1 MLTLLSHI
9 YRLILCIRQW
19 LYKSGLLKT
28 RTLPYPVICVGN
40 LTTGGTGKTP
50 AVIAIT
56 KILKMTKIPFF
67 PPFSKGEKRF
77 PPLEKGG
84 EGGFEPAFSSKNKH
98 HVAILSRGYKRKSK
112 ASILVVSDGKSLLA
126 TPEES
131 GDEPYLIASTLK
143 NIPVVVGGDRYKSGI
158 YSATHTGANIFILDD
173 GYQHIQLHRDI
184 NILLIDAS
192 NPYGNGQLL
201 PKGILREPLN
211 GISRADC
218 VIVTRAN
225 EGGKANIEALVRKH
239 NPDAPVFYASYQADD
254 ITDTDGSSHGIN
266 TINGKKV
273 FIFSGIA
280 NPQSFRKSVEYI
292 GGTVVGELSY
302 PDHYWYKNDD
312 LRKVLEDASA
322 VSADRVITTA
332 KDAVRLHG
340 LDLYD
345 KTGAGTKLLI
355 LHVEMIIEIGFA
367 EWIKKIPLNPPFSK
381 GEIRYPRY
389 NGKNKVPPLSS

>member
-1 MLTLLSHI
+1 MITLLSHI
-9 YRLILCIRQW
+9 YSLIWDIRKWFYQ
-19 LYKSGLLKT
+19 SGILKT

-56 KILKMTKIPFF
+56 KILNKM
-67 PPFSKGEKRF
+67 EM
-77 PPLEKGG
+77 LHQ
-84 EGGFEPAFSSKNKH
+84 NKH
-98 HVAILSRGYKRKSK
+98 VCHPELVSWSQVMQGQEIPKDVRDDGNSVAILSRGYKRKSK
-112 ASILVVSDGKSLLA
+112 APVLVVSDGKSILA

-143 NIPVVVGGDRYKSGI
+143 NIPVVVGANRYKSGI
-158 YSATHTGANIFILDD
+158 YSAAHTGANIFILDD

-184 NILLIDAS
+184 DILLIDAS
-192 NPYGNGQLL
+192 NPYGNGHLL

-225 EGGKANIEALVRKH
+225 EGGTGNIEALVRKH
-239 NPDAPVFYASYQADD
+239 NHDAPVFYASYKATD
-254 ITDTDGSSHGIN
+254 ITDPDGYSYGVN
-266 TINGKKV
+266 TINGKNI

-280 NPQSFRKSVEYI
+280 NPQSFRKSIENI
-292 GGTVVGELSY
+292 AGKVVGEISY

-312 LRKVLEDASA
+312 LRKIMKEASD
-322 VSADRVITTA
+322 VSAEAVITTA

-345 KTGAGTKLLI
+345 KTGVEMKLLI
-355 LHVEMIIEIGFA
+355 LNVEMIIDNGFTG
-367 EWIKKIPLNPPFSK
+367 WIQKRIL
-381 GEIRYPRY
+381 R
-389 NGKNKVPPLSS
+389 

>member
-9 YRLILCIRQW
+9 YRLILCIRKW

-56 KILKMTKIPFF
+56 KILNM
-67 PPFSKGEKRF
+67 GMD
-77 PPLEKGG
+77 
-84 EGGFEPAFSSKNKH
+84 PALSSENIH

-112 ASILVVSDGKSLLA
+112 ASILVVSDGKSILA

-143 NIPVVVGGDRYKSGI
+143 NIPVVVGGNRYKSGI
-158 YSATHTGANIFILDD
+158 YSAAHTGANIFILDD
-173 GYQHIQLHRDI
+173 GYQHMQLHRDI

-192 NPYGNGQLL
+192 NPYGNGHLL

-218 VIVTRAN
+218 VIVTRTN
-225 EGGKANIEALVRKH
+225 EVGKGNIEALVRKH
-239 NPDAPVFYASYQADD
+239 NHDAPVFYASYQAADL
-254 ITDTDGSSHGIN
+254 TDPDGYSYGVN
-266 TINGKKV
+266 TIHGKKV

-280 NPQSFRKSVEYI
+280 NPKSFRKSIEYI

-312 LRKVLEDASA
+312 LRKIWEDASA

-345 KTGAGTKLLI
+345 KTGAGPKLLI
-355 LHVEMIIEIGFA
+355 LHVEMMIDREFA
-367 EWIKKIPLNPPFSK
+367 EWIKKRILKSNSHEPQAHK
-381 GEIRYPRY
+381 G
-389 NGKNKVPPLSS
+389 K

>member
-9 YRLILCIRQW
+9 YRLIWDIRKW
-19 LYKSGLLKT
+19 FYHSGLLKT

-50 AVIAIT
+50 AVITIT
-56 KILKMTKIPFF
+56 KILKKMDMSLWETNITVGWA
-67 PPFSKGEKRF
+67 PPTEMAGDGGQC
-77 PPLEKGG
+77 PPYT
-84 EGGFEPAFSSKNKH
+84 ANKH

-112 ASILVVSDGKSLLA
+112 APILLVSDGKSLLS

-131 GDEPYLIASTLK
+131 GDEPYLIASTLR
-143 NIPVVVGGDRYKSGI
+143 NVPVVVGADRYKSGI
-158 YSATHTGANIFILDD
+158 YSAEHTGANIFILDD

-184 NILLIDAS
+184 NILLIDSS
-192 NPYGNGQLL
+192 NPYGNGHLL

-225 EGGKANIEALVRKH
+225 EGGKGSIEALVRKH

-254 ITDTDGSSHGIN
+254 VTDSNGYSYGVN
-266 TINGKKV
+266 TINGKKA

-280 NPQSFRKSVEYI
+280 NPQSFRKSIEYI

-312 LRKVLEDASA
+312 LLKIMQEASDE
-322 VSADRVITTA
+322 SADAVITTA

-345 KTGAGTKLLI
+345 KTGVEMKLLI
-355 LHVEMIIEIGFA
+355 LHVEMIIDNGFTI
-367 EWIKKIPLNPPFSK
+367 WIHKKIQ
-381 GEIRYPRY
+381 G
-389 NGKNKVPPLSS
+389 

>member
-9 YRLILCIRQW
+9 YRLIVCIRQW

-28 RTLPYPVICVGN
+28 KTLPYPVICVGN

-56 KILKMTKIPFF
+56 KILKN
-67 PPFSKGEKRF
+67 E
-77 PPLEKGG
+77 
-84 EGGFEPAFSSKNKH
+84 NKQ

-112 ASILVVSDGKSLLA
+112 APILLVSDGTSLLA

-131 GDEPYLIASTLK
+131 GDEPFLIASTLK
-143 NIPVVVGGDRYKSGI
+143 NVPVVVGGDRYKSGI
-158 YSATHTGANIFILDD
+158 YSAAHTGAKIFILDD
-173 GYQHIQLHRDI
+173 GYQHMQLHRDI

-192 NPYGNGQLL
+192 KPYGNGHLL

-225 EGGKANIEALVRKH
+225 EGGRVDIEALVRKYNLH
-239 NPDAPVFYASYQADD
+239 APVFYASYKATG
-254 ITDTDGSSHGIN
+254 ITDPDGNSYDVN
-266 TINGKKV
+266 TIRGKKV

-280 NPQSFRKSVEYI
+280 NPQSFRKSIENI
-292 GGTVVGELSY
+292 AGKVVGEISY

-312 LRKVLEDASA
+312 LRKIIKKASD
-322 VSADRVITTA
+322 VSAKAVITTA
-332 KDAVRLHG
+332 KDAVRLHR
-340 LDLYD
+340 LDLSE
-345 KTGAGTKLLI
+345 KTGAEMKLLI
-355 LHVEMIIEIGFA
+355 LHVEMIIDNGFTG
-367 EWIKKIPLNPPFSK
+367 WIQERMLDIQK
-381 GEIRYPRY
+381 RC
-389 NGKNKVPPLSS
+389 

>member
-9 YRLILCIRQW
+9 YRLIVCIRQW
-19 LYKSGLLKT
+19 LYKFGLLKT
-28 RTLPYPVICVGN
+28 RTLPCPVICVGN

-56 KILKMTKIPFF
+56 KILKN
-67 PPFSKGEKRF
+67 E
-77 PPLEKGG
+77 
-84 EGGFEPAFSSKNKH
+84 NKQ

-112 ASILVVSDGKSLLA
+112 APVLLVSDGTSLLA

-131 GDEPYLIASTLK
+131 GDEPFLIASTLK
-143 NIPVVVGGDRYKSGI
+143 NVPVVVGGDRYKSGI
-158 YSATHTGANIFILDD
+158 YSAAHTGAKVFILDD
-173 GYQHIQLHRDI
+173 GFQHMQLHRDI

-192 NPYGNGQLL
+192 KPYGNGHLL

-225 EGGKANIEALVRKH
+225 EGGKADIEVLVRKH
-239 NPDAPVFYASYQADD
+239 NHHAPVFYASYKATG
-254 ITDTDGSSHGIN
+254 ITDPDGNSYDVK
-266 TINGKKV
+266 TISAKKV

-280 NPQSFRKSVEYI
+280 NPQSFRRSIEYI

-302 PDHYWYKNDD
+302 PDHYWYKSDD
-312 LRKVLEDASA
+312 LRKIWKDASE
-322 VSADRVITTA
+322 VSADRVMTTA

-340 LDLYD
+340 LNLYD
-345 KTGAGTKLLI
+345 KTGVEMKLLI
-355 LHVEMIIEIGFA
+355 LNVEMIIDNGFTG
-367 EWIKKIPLNPPFSK
+367 WIQKRMLK
-381 GEIRYPRY
+381 
-389 NGKNKVPPLSS
+389 